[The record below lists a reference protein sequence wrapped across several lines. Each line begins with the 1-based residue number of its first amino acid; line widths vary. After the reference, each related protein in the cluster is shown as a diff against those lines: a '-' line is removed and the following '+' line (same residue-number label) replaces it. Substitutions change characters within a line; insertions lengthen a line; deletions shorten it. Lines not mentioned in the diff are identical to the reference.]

1 MFDVCLD
8 LYVCLLSRVC
18 VCVCVCVC
26 ERERE
31 REREGGSS
39 HVNSIHEFL
48 NGFMF
53 MSPRL
58 LEMLE

>member
-8 LYVCLLSRVC
+8 LFVCLLARL
-18 VCVCVCVC
+18 C

-31 REREGGSS
+31 SS
-39 HVNSIHEFL
+39 HLNSIYKFL

-53 MSPRL
+53 MSPGL